1 MAGLGSLVVDL
12 SADTAKFQS
21 DMGRAAHVA
30 DRHMASIKSSIN
42 AGVATIA
49 ASAAA
54 AGSALILLTRNAINA
69 ADDINKMS
77 QKVGMS
83 VENLSRLQ
91 YAAEL
96 SDVGI
101 EGLATGLKKLSV
113 NMLEAASGSKEA
125 NQGFAALGI
134 AVTNSSGQLK
144 SSDQV
149 LKEVADRFARIEDG
163 AGKTALAVKIFGRS
177 GADLIPLLNQGA
189 AGMKAMADEA
199 DRLGITISRDTAKAA
214 EEFNDNLKR
223 VEASSRAVGLTI
235 ANALLPT
242 LNKLLEQFLVGKQAA
257 GGFWN
262 ALLVFGTINPFK
274 SLGDNLKT
282 INADIEKLQK
292 IQKGD
297 FGSGLEGVVNKMRGA
312 TAGGDLEKR
321 QMQREFL
328 LAQQRQEALALLPSG
343 LRDETQRYGGTGAK
357 EKAPLLPRSGGGSMA
372 RVRAAKQE
380 RDLYAEAVKSLNE
393 LMVRE
398 QEYTVFQETL
408 ARIEQGRYGNLTA
421 GQRDNLLLLA
431 GQVDQLKENLKVERE
446 VAEVVERSRQ
456 MAAENARRESEAMTD
471 LARRYKDLIDPT
483 AQYARQLDEIRT
495 LQERGKLTAQEALEA
510 QFMVQNKLEDM
521 LNGTKETTKE
531 VNEAWKEL
539 GLTFSSAFEDAIVG
553 GKSLSDLLK
562 GLEKDILRIVTRE
575 AVTKPLSN
583 WISEQVSPKGGG
595 GAGDFFGGIM
605 SSVKN
610 VFGGMFGGTPSF
622 ATGTPYV
629 PRDMMAMVHKG
640 EAIIPAAQNTGGSTI
655 VMNISTPDVGSFRAS
670 QNQIA
675 GEMQSALSA
684 ARRNR

>member
-101 EGLATGLKKLSV
+101 EGLAIGLKKLSV

-134 AVTNSSGQLK
+134 SVTNSSGQLK
-144 SSDQV
+144 SSDQI

-163 AGKTALAVKIFGRS
+163 AGKTALAVKLFGRS

-297 FGSGLEGVVNKMRGA
+297 FGTGLEGVVNKMRGA

-343 LRDETQRYGGTGAK
+343 LRDETQRYGGAGAK
-357 EKAPLLPRSGGGSMA
+357 EKAPLLPKTGSGTA

-446 VAEVVERSRQ
+446 VAEVVERAQ
-456 MAAENARRESEAMTD
+456 QAAAETMRRESDAMND

-483 AQYARQLDEIRT
+483 AQYVRQLDEIRK
-495 LQERGKLTAQEALEA
+495 LHERGKLSAQEALEA
-510 QFMVQNKLEDM
+510 EFQVQNKLEEAM
-521 LNGTKETTKE
+521 KATKEQTKE

-562 GLEKDILRIVTRE
+562 GLEKDIIRIVTRE

-583 WISEQVSPKGGG
+583 WISEQVTPKGGG

-610 VFGGMFGGTPSF
+610 IFGGMFGGAPSF

-684 ARRNR
+684 SRRNR

>member
-77 QKVGMS
+77 QKVGIS

-101 EGLATGLKKLSV
+101 EGLQQGLKKLST

-134 AVTNSSGQLK
+134 SVTNSSGQLK
-144 SSDQV
+144 GSDQI
-149 LKEVADRFARIEDG
+149 LKEVADRFERMEDG
-163 AGKTALAVKIFGRS
+163 AGKTALAVKLFGRA
-177 GADLIPLLNQGA
+177 GADLIPLLNQGSR
-189 AGMKAMADEA
+189 GMKELADEA
-199 DRLGITISRDTAKAA
+199 DRLGVTISKQTAEAA
-214 EEFNDNLKR
+214 ERFNDNLKR
-223 VEASSRAVGLTI
+223 LESTSRAVGLAI
-235 ANALLPT
+235 ADVVLPP
-242 LNKLLEQFLVGKQAA
+242 LNRLLEQLLVGKEAA
-257 GGFWN
+257 GNFGG
-262 ALLVFGTINPFK
+262 ALIAIATINPFK
-274 SLGDNLKT
+274 STLENLKKT
-282 INADIEKLQK
+282 NEELERLKR
-292 IQKGD
+292 IQEGD
-297 FGSGLEGVVNKMRGA
+297 FGKGIEGLMARMRGA
-312 TAGGDLEKR
+312 TSVAVDRAVLEDQR
-321 QMQREFL
+321 QVL
-328 LAQQRQEALALLPSG
+328 LLRQRQEALALLPKN
-343 LRDETQRYGGTGAK
+343 LRDETQRYAPPKDVAPRLPGSGA
-357 EKAPLLPRSGGGSMA
+357 SGA

-446 VAEVVERSRQ
+446 VAEVVKRSQ
-456 MAAENARRESEAMTD
+456 EQAAENARRESEAMTD

-531 VNEAWKEL
+531 VYEAWKEL

-553 GKSLSDLLK
+553 VKSLSDLLK

-610 VFGGMFGGTPSF
+610 VFGGMFGGAPSF

-655 VMNISTPDVGSFRAS
+655 VMNITTPDAGSFRAS
-670 QNQIA
+670 KNQIA

-684 ARRNR
+684 SRRNR